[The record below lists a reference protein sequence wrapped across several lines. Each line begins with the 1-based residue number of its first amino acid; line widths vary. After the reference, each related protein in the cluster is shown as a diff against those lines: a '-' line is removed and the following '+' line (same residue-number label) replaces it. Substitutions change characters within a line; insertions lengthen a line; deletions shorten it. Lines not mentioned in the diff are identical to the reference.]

1 MKIEVVLGQAYAQ
14 AGQTEEAVEQLLLVG
29 AKYEENSEQDN
40 AARLYRR
47 IKRISPEALE
57 PRWRLVRYAESKQ
70 DNAAAL
76 KELRQMSTI
85 SVTSDDPEQSIS
97 ILQLILKLDPKDL
110 NSRVALAGSFRKS
123 GQDSELFEVLGSL
136 EQLYRESGEI
146 DLAITILEE
155 LRTLRPDDLDIVH
168 RSFELRIKKH
178 EVPEAV
184 GIAFE
189 LIESYLRNQR
199 TDDAVAM
206 MRRIVE
212 LDPKDVTR
220 RVSLAR
226 LVESEGHPEIALE
239 ELRKGWE
246 ELFKK
251 NLDEECL
258 KLCEDAQEFFP
269 DEIILRKCLVE
280 TLRRKGP
287 MERAVQERISLA
299 ELLESKGEVQDAF
312 QTLEEILA
320 DHPDY
325 FAAHQVIVDLA
336 ERSGEVEKAVEH
348 LALLADIHFKA
359 RKLPDAIK
367 ALERAVELAP
377 GRGEF
382 QIQLAELNHETGA
395 GERARDLWMNAA
407 QNLRSSDK
415 VQEAIRIYEKVRT
428 LYPGAVEPLV
438 PLVDCY
444 REAGDDDL
452 YLGRGVQLGKVY
464 LDGEA
469 FSDAIGVYEALGER
483 FGKNPEVW
491 DALAESYEK
500 SGDMDG
506 AVRCWKHLAEL
517 HEAEKRNKRA
527 KDYLERA
534 LKAVAAD
541 VEILRLLGELCLRLK
556 QKDEGLKHL
565 SDAASNLQ
573 ESGKLDE
580 AREIVDVI
588 LKEDPKNN
596 RLLRL
601 RGSLQEDLGDMAAA
615 VQDYAEAAGG
625 AAEAGDRAFAIEL
638 FSHLLELDPSRN
650 QDREAYARALER
662 EGQTEEA
669 CQQYVALVQGLPADD
684 DRLRQR
690 YCNLILKLNPDH
702 PEAHIELCK
711 LYERT
716 KKPSLAIKECQWLSA
731 HYLSSGQ
738 KAEAE
743 RYMRLGL
750 DQSPEDLDL
759 RRQLVELLIES
770 GRKEEAAAG
779 LDEISKLA
787 KNDPATERWALEQA
801 CELQPENTDYR
812 NQYAE
817 KLDQSG
823 KRGEA
828 RTIRVQVM
836 EILLDRGDMD
846 EARQMGEQVT
856 KSAPDD
862 EVLRRRIADIFEK
875 AGLPELAAF
884 HHAFLAK
891 AALQDGRLDEVREI
905 TAHILK
911 IKPRNVAAR
920 ELLREALTAQGD
932 SAAAC
937 EQSRQ
942 LYQLHIEAEEYEDA
956 GNEAKFLIKQNPQD
970 AEPLRWLVDVYRK
983 TDRPEPMIA
992 QMRSLTELLAAS
1004 GDIQAAL
1011 GTLKEI
1017 LEAEPEDTQARIRY
1031 IDLYTQVG
1039 DESELF
1045 DEFLLLATSYHK
1057 SGDVKEASRTFVRI
1071 VDTFPDRP
1079 DGREQFITF
1088 LFDQKQIDRAVA
1100 QSRQLADFYLKSEQ
1114 VAEAGK
1120 LVERAL
1126 AEAPKDL
1133 ELRQLLATLQ
1143 IRTNRRGQALK
1154 TLQELLEIYNKSEDK
1169 EKQTDVLSQIVEVD
1183 AQDIDQRQKLAELC
1197 TELGQNEKA
1206 KEHRLALADQYAGR
1220 EIHDLAEREYRL
1232 VLDLDPA
1239 DEDVWTKLIEMHRK
1253 IASPEDVYLDLT
1265 ALAHLHVAEGR
1276 LKDAVSIYREALEIN
1291 RDDAEILHE
1300 YIKTYAQIGNEADL
1314 VDDYLHL
1321 ADLYNQMGKVAEA
1334 GKIYDLVET
1343 MDPEQGKVK
1352 RKEAEAGAAKQPPKS
1367 DGAGEP
1373 KGAVQ
1378 PKSEQAIGNFQKVLK
1393 LNPDN
1398 PEVRSKLAD
1407 VLAKAGR
1414 TEEAD
1419 KEWVKAGED
1428 YFKRGRLNQCIDI
1441 FEDLIKRH
1449 ASDARIRQGLQKAIL
1464 KRDSLKALGTE
1475 MA

>member
-1 MKIEVVLGQAYAQ
+1 VKIQPDNDTLLGLLADSQISQNRVEEAAKTLKLLIDHFRERGEYEPAIERARQIVDLQSSSLDSRELLGSVLFDADHHEEAVETWRSIGEELVEAGDLDSAAERFDKILKHAERDVAALRSAADLTRKARGDEAALAPYERLIEVIVADGTPQEVEKEFERLLEGNDKESTLRLHMGEKYGSYLHSAGKTEEAAKQFLGISKIMLGPRDDAEEALRVVRILRELDPANPAALDEEATILAKMGETEKAGAVLLDLAEVHRDYAEEDRAAEVLLRRADLLPDDVAAQVAAGEAFEALDDADRAKTLYFRGIEIHDRRREPAPCIPLFKKVLNLNPPERMKIEVVLGQAYAQ

-76 KELRQMSTI
+76 KELREMSTI
-85 SVTSDDPEQSIS
+85 SVTLDDPEQSVS

-110 NSRVALAGSFRKS
+110 NSRVALAGSFRKA
-123 GQDSELFEVLGSL
+123 GQDSELFEALGSL

-212 LDPKDVTR
+212 LDPKDVAR

-246 ELFKK
+246 ELFNK

-325 FAAHQVIVDLA
+325 FAAHQVIVELA

-415 VQEAIRIYEKVRT
+415 VQEAIKIYEKVRT
-428 LYPGAVEPLV
+428 LYPGDVEPLV

-565 SDAASNLQ
+565 SDAASSLQ

-580 AREIVDVI
+580 ARAIVDVI

-615 VQDYAEAAGG
+615 VKDYAEAAGG

-650 QDREAYARALER
+650 QDREAYARALE
-662 EGQTEEA
+662 
-669 CQQYVALVQGLPADD
+669 
-684 DRLRQR
+684 
-690 YCNLILKLNPDH
+690 
-702 PEAHIELCK
+702 
-711 LYERT
+711 
-716 KKPSLAIKECQWLSA
+716 
-731 HYLSSGQ
+731 
-738 KAEAE
+738 
-743 RYMRLGL
+743 
-750 DQSPEDLDL
+750 
-759 RRQLVELLIES
+759 
-770 GRKEEAAAG
+770 
-779 LDEISKLA
+779 
-787 KNDPATERWALEQA
+787 
-801 CELQPENTDYR
+801 
-812 NQYAE
+812 
-817 KLDQSG
+817 
-823 KRGEA
+823 
-828 RTIRVQVM
+828 
-836 EILLDRGDMD
+836 
-846 EARQMGEQVT
+846 
-856 KSAPDD
+856 
-862 EVLRRRIADIFEK
+862 
-875 AGLPELAAF
+875 
-884 HHAFLAK
+884 
-891 AALQDGRLDEVREI
+891 
-905 TAHILK
+905 
-911 IKPRNVAAR
+911 
-920 ELLREALTAQGD
+920 
-932 SAAAC
+932 
-937 EQSRQ
+937 
-942 LYQLHIEAEEYEDA
+942 
-956 GNEAKFLIKQNPQD
+956 
-970 AEPLRWLVDVYRK
+970 
-983 TDRPEPMIA
+983 
-992 QMRSLTELLAAS
+992 
-1004 GDIQAAL
+1004 
-1011 GTLKEI
+1011 
-1017 LEAEPEDTQARIRY
+1017 
-1031 IDLYTQVG
+1031 
-1039 DESELF
+1039 
-1045 DEFLLLATSYHK
+1045 
-1057 SGDVKEASRTFVRI
+1057 
-1071 VDTFPDRP
+1071 
-1079 DGREQFITF
+1079 
-1088 LFDQKQIDRAVA
+1088 
-1100 QSRQLADFYLKSEQ
+1100 
-1114 VAEAGK
+1114 
-1120 LVERAL
+1120 
-1126 AEAPKDL
+1126 
-1133 ELRQLLATLQ
+1133 
-1143 IRTNRRGQALK
+1143 
-1154 TLQELLEIYNKSEDK
+1154 
-1169 EKQTDVLSQIVEVD
+1169 
-1183 AQDIDQRQKLAELC
+1183 
-1197 TELGQNEKA
+1197 
-1206 KEHRLALADQYAGR
+1206 
-1220 EIHDLAEREYRL
+1220 
-1232 VLDLDPA
+1232 
-1239 DEDVWTKLIEMHRK
+1239 
-1253 IASPEDVYLDLT
+1253 
-1265 ALAHLHVAEGR
+1265 
-1276 LKDAVSIYREALEIN
+1276 
-1291 RDDAEILHE
+1291 
-1300 YIKTYAQIGNEADL
+1300 
-1314 VDDYLHL
+1314 
-1321 ADLYNQMGKVAEA
+1321 
-1334 GKIYDLVET
+1334 
-1343 MDPEQGKVK
+1343 
-1352 RKEAEAGAAKQPPKS
+1352 
-1367 DGAGEP
+1367 
-1373 KGAVQ
+1373 
-1378 PKSEQAIGNFQKVLK
+1378 
-1393 LNPDN
+1393 
-1398 PEVRSKLAD
+1398 
-1407 VLAKAGR
+1407 
-1414 TEEAD
+1414 
-1419 KEWVKAGED
+1419 
-1428 YFKRGRLNQCIDI
+1428 
-1441 FEDLIKRH
+1441 
-1449 ASDARIRQGLQKAIL
+1449 
-1464 KRDSLKALGTE
+1464 
-1475 MA
+1475 